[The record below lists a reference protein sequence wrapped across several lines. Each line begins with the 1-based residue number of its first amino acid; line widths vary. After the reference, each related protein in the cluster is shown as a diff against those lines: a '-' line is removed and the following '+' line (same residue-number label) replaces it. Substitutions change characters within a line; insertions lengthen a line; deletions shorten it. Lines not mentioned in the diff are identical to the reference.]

1 MLVIDHIPII
11 PFVRTWARYVSLP
24 TNALVTKDAAT
35 QRGAMRKSDTCACN
49 PARHKPIRRGPA
61 TGPVALCTSPY
72 ISTPSP
78 PHDRPLRP
86 HTLDVRNERRLVQW
100 VARPNMRGTG
110 VPVRLLPSPDKSS
123 YRHVG
128 NPNSHIPR
136 RPRLSRLG
144 KFSPRGI
151 SGWGDC

>member
-1 MLVIDHIPII
+1 
-11 PFVRTWARYVSLP
+11 
-24 TNALVTKDAAT
+24 
-35 QRGAMRKSDTCACN
+35 MRKSDTCACN
-49 PARHKPIRRGPA
+49 PARHKPTRRGPA

-110 VPVRLLPSPDKSS
+110 VPVRLLPSPEKSS
-123 YRHVG
+123 YRQVG
-128 NPNSHIPR
+128 FARIPVTENAVSQD
-136 RPRLSRLG
+136 LE
-144 KFSPRGI
+144 I
-151 SGWGDC
+151 